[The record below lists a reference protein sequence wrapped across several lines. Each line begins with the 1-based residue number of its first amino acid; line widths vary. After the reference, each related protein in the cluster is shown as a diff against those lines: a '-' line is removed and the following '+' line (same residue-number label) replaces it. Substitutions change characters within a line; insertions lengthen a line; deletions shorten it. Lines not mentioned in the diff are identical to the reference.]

1 MATKFISDSLGSDG
15 YYSTS
20 KARENLSV
28 TSASRFFTR
37 ARIGLGL
44 VLLIVAGVGIG
55 YPLWWNH
62 RSQSGAATL
71 IAKYRAQNHGGGPG
85 PGGSLACAPQGGPG
99 VLSVPSI
106 GLVAPV
112 QQGVDDSVLNVSVG
126 HNPSTS
132 WPGPKSAALLAAHD
146 VSFFS
151 RLSELK
157 VGDVVSYTV
166 SCGTFVFRV
175 SDRQIATTGDRI
187 TIPPRG
193 AVVLDTCWPT
203 NALWFTPQRLIV
215 TATYWKT
222 EATAT
227 APTVVAPA
235 SGTIGPVA
243 LKVNLPSALNPAALT
258 LLTNSQLM
266 GTMSFSGSPT
276 SEFVQSNAPLQLEA
290 AALTNWFAAIHTL
303 EANRPSWWSYFAHG
317 VPFPSELRGSTIR
330 STSRLDVTESIAG
343 TSITGITLAGN
354 LNGLSVV
361 AHESIAG
368 GFIFIDSYTVSPA

>member
-1 MATKFISDSLGSDG
+1 MATTFKSDSLGLDDF
-15 YYSTS
+15 YSTS
-20 KARENLSV
+20 KAQENLSV
-28 TSASRFFTR
+28 TSGSRFFTR
-37 ARIGLGL
+37 ARISLGL
-44 VLLIVAGVGIG
+44 VLLIVAGIGIG

-71 IAKYRAQNHGGGPG
+71 IAKYRAQSNGGGAG
-85 PGGSLACAPQGGPG
+85 PGRSLACTPHGGPG
-99 VLSVPSI
+99 VLSIPTI

-126 HNPSTS
+126 HNPNTA
-132 WPGPKSAALLAAHD
+132 WPGPNNGALLAAHD

-151 RLSELK
+151 RLSELN

-175 SDRQIATTGDRI
+175 SQRQIATTGDNI
-187 TIPPRG
+187 TIPPSG

-235 SGTIGPVA
+235 SGTIAPVA
-243 LKVNLPSALNPAALT
+243 LQVNLPSALSPIALT

-266 GTMSFSGSPT
+266 GTMSFSGTPT
-276 SEFVQSNAPLQLEA
+276 SDFVQSNAPLQLEA

-303 EANRPSWWSYFAHG
+303 EANRPSWWSYFARD
-317 VPFPSELRGSTIR
+317 VPFPTELRGTSIR
-330 STSRLDVTESIAG
+330 STSRLDVTESVTG

-354 LNGLSVV
+354 LNGLGVV
-361 AHESIAG
+361 AHESISG
-368 GFIFIDSYTVSPA
+368 GFIYIDSYSVSP